1 MALIN
6 NPIIRKDIEEILQ
19 TNYIDWSR
27 FNGKTILI
35 TGANGMLPSYLVYT
49 FLYMNVYFGY
59 DVAVVG
65 LVRNVNKAK
74 LVLGDIVTYEKF
86 ELIAQDVAEPIK
98 INRKIDYVVHAASQA
113 SPKYYGVDPVGTINA
128 NVLGCINTL
137 KTAYEHNVEGYLYFS
152 SGEIYG
158 IVDSSKFPFTED
170 DYGFIDLLKVR
181 TCYAESKRMGENLC
195 VAWNHQYNVPTR
207 IVRIYHTYGPGFS
220 MNDRRVFSDFCSNI
234 IHNEDIVLHSDGKAK
249 RPFCYIVDATKAFVK
264 ILLDGSDA
272 EAYNM
277 ANMDCNVSILE
288 LAEALVDL
296 YPEKKLKM
304 RTKILKGDLITDKMK
319 NPLMDAEPDCTKLKH
334 LGWLPTIGI
343 KEGFKRTIESYKY
356 FEQKF

>member
-19 TNYIDWSR
+19 TTYIDWSR

-49 FLYMNVYFGY
+49 FLYMKVYLGY
-59 DVAVVG
+59 DVTVVG
-65 LVRNVNKAK
+65 LVRDVGKAK
-74 LVLGDIVTYEKF
+74 LVLNDVLSNENF
-86 ELIAQDVAEPIK
+86 QLITQDVADQIMVDK
-98 INRKIDYVVHAASQA
+98 KIDYVIHAASQA
-113 SPKYYGVDPVGTINA
+113 SPKFYGVDPVGTINA
-128 NVLGCINTL
+128 NVLGSINTL
-137 KTAYEHNVEGYLYFS
+137 KIAHKHDAEGYLYFS
-152 SGEIYG
+152 SGEVYG
-158 IVDSSKFPFTED
+158 IVDPSRFPFTEN

-195 VAWNHQYNVPTR
+195 VAWNHQYNVPTK

-220 MNDRRVFSDFCSNI
+220 MNDRRVFSDFCGNI
-234 IHNEDIVLHSDGKAK
+234 IRNEDIVLHSDGMAK

-264 ILLDGSDA
+264 ILLDGRNA

-277 ANMDCNVSILE
+277 ANMDCNISILE
-288 LAEALVDL
+288 LAETLVNL
-296 YPEKKLKM
+296 YPEKKLK
-304 RTKILKGDLITDKMK
+304 TQVEILKGDIISDKMK
-319 NPLMDAEPDCTKLKH
+319 NPLMDAEPDCTKLKQ
-334 LGWLPTIGI
+334 LGWQPTIGI

-356 FEQKF
+356 FTQEF